1 MNGDIC
7 KEENYA
13 ENKRNLSKLKDK
25 QTQTLEDLLSEEQ
38 QKTSDLDLMVEEEIA
53 KRQKVENKILDLEA
67 MIESDENTQMEMKVL
82 KDLCQEEAQLRR
94 DLQADA
100 LNKNLRI
107 EQLKM
112 KIKILDSEKKDV
124 LENVHMMG
132 ACHQHGHFKE
142 QTANHMEA
150 VVMEEIEKRN
160 QMEKKVKQLEILLD
174 AKQRKAD
181 DEMSIDLL

>member
-25 QTQTLEDLLSEEQ
+25 QTETLEDLLSEEQ

-53 KRQKVENKILDLEA
+53 KRQKVENKVLDLEA
-67 MIESDENTQMEMKVL
+67 MIESDENTQMEIKVL

-112 KIKILDSEKKDV
+112 KIKILDAQKKDV